1 MPRRAIQLI
10 VGLLLLQV
18 LLVAAFVVP
27 AHDPRPHD
35 LPVGVVGQAKLP
47 GAFEVHRYA
56 DADRARAAIERRDVY
71 GAVIPAERTVLV
83 ASAASP
89 VVAQMLREN
98 AGGMTVRDVVPTAKA
113 DPRGATINAAFLPLI
128 LVTFPLAFLLV
139 RAGLS
144 RGRLLGALTAFA
156 AASGLLVVALIS
168 PVMDAMPGDY
178 LALSAVAALIVLAV
192 TLPVA
197 GLIRLMGS
205 LGAGI
210 AALLF
215 VAIGNPGS
223 GNAGAPELLPGF
235 WHVAGQLLPPGAGG
249 QALRTV
255 AYFDASA
262 LTQPLLVLAGWAL
275 AGATLIVLSR
285 RRSPA
290 AAREP
295 QRSTPRVAV
304 PA

>member
-1 MPRRAIQLI
+1 M
-10 VGLLLLQV
+10 
-18 LLVAAFVVP
+18 
-27 AHDPRPHD
+27 
-35 LPVGVVGQAKLP
+35 
-47 GAFEVHRYA
+47 
-56 DADRARAAIERRDVY
+56 Y
-71 GAVIPAERTVLV
+71 GAVIPGERTVLV

-89 VVAQMLREN
+89 VIAQMLAEN
-98 AGGMTVRDVVPTAKA
+98 AGEGMTVRDVVPTAKA

-128 LVTFPLAFLLV
+128 LVTIPLAFLLV

-156 AASGLLVVALIS
+156 VASGLLVVALIS
-168 PVMDAMPGDY
+168 PVMDALPGDY
-178 LALSAVAALIVLAV
+178 LALSAVAALVVLAV
-192 TLPVA
+192 ALPVA
-197 GLIRLMGS
+197 GLIRLMGPP
-205 LGAGI
+205 GAGI

-215 VAIGNPGS
+215 IAIGNPGS
-223 GNAGAPELLPGF
+223 GNASAPELLPGF

-275 AGATLIVLSR
+275 AGAAMIVLAR
-285 RRSPA
+285 RPSPA